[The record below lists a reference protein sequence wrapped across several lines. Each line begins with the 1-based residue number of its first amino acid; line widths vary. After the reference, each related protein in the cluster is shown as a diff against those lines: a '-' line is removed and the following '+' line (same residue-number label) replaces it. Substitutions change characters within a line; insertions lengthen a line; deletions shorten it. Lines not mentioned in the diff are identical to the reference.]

1 MVPPL
6 TGADSESFLVLTATD
21 KADAESCSEGTGWP
35 YGGGLPALTP
45 TCFGQGD
52 LLHVGDG

>member
-21 KADAESCSEGTGWP
+21 KADAERCSEGTGWP
-35 YGGGLPALTP
+35 YGGGAASPDPHLFWA
-45 TCFGQGD
+45 G
-52 LLHVGDG
+52 